1 MQNVDAGGL
10 PEQLAGEMLGGAEAG
25 LANEILPGLALAA
38 AISSLTSL
46 AGKSG
51 RATMIR
57 PAVATSDTGSNAVSV
72 S

>member
-1 MQNVDAGGL
+1 MPAVCRNSSPVKCWVA
-10 PEQLAGEMLGGAEAG
+10 PKPG
-25 LANEILPGLALAA
+25 LANESLPGLALAA

-51 RATMIR
+51 RATMIS
-57 PAVATSDTGSNAVSV
+57 PAVATSETGSNAVSV

>member
-1 MQNVDAGGL
+1 MQDVDARGL

-25 LANEILPGLALAA
+25 AGERDLAGIGLGD
-38 AISSLTSL
+38 AISALTSL